1 MRTRSEEFSKAT
13 NRIFVEAE
21 LPRAQLALGGI
32 ALPYK
37 IKTTLKHDYAVRRK
51 LKDRISVPFL
61 DTSVPIDSRNL
72 CTCHFYNSKSQTPG
86 YLIDKVYTN
95 TSHCNDNEALVQ
107 QAVTSEGKRAKMRYK

>member
-51 LKDRISVPFL
+51 
-61 DTSVPIDSRNL
+61 
-72 CTCHFYNSKSQTPG
+72 HFYNSKSQTPG